1 MDSLEGSSDGTP
13 IPRRNSNGR
22 DDLFLSELL
31 FWIGLAVVIVL
42 LVRLFGKPSQS
53 AAPVAA
59 LGKVAAAFSPWFPV
73 R

>member
-1 MDSLEGSSDGTP
+1 MDSLDGSSDGAP
-13 IPRRNSNGR
+13 IPRRSSNAG

-42 LVRLFGKPSQS
+42 LVKLFGKPSQW
-53 AAPVAA
+53 AAPGAA
-59 LGKVAAAFSPWFPV
+59 VGKVAAAFSPWFPV